1 MSDFVQWGFWLCAAM
16 LALCLVLA
24 WVWPRR
30 DT

>member
-1 MSDFVQWGFWLCAAM
+1 MWIEQGFWVAAAM

-24 WVWPRR
+24 WIWPRR

>member
-1 MSDFVQWGFWLCAAM
+1 MWIEQGFWISASM

>member
-1 MSDFVQWGFWLCAAM
+1 MNFVESGFWISASM

-24 WVWPRR
+24 WIWPRR